1 MVRTGAQYI
10 ASLRDARTV
19 FVDGERVADVTEHP
33 AFRAA
38 VRSIAHLYDLAAD
51 PAHREIMT
59 FPSPATGEPVNAAFL
74 MPRRPADLAARRR
87 AHRLWAEAT
96 FGLMGRSPDHVPGFI
111 TGFALCPDL
120 FARAGARFGEH
131 VVRYHAY
138 LRDRDLYASYVIIP
152 PIVDRS
158 QPAHRQDD
166 PTVYAGVVEERP
178 DGIVVSGAQMLG
190 TGAAISNEVFASCIN
205 PLQPGDE
212 NYALSFAVPADIPGL
227 RMVVRRPYA
236 LAAPSAYDYP
246 LSSRFDETDALV
258 VFDRVLVPWERVF
271 VYRDVALT
279 RAQFYETP
287 AHLLG
292 NFQAQVRF
300 AAKAEFLAGL
310 ALRLAESMGVQGLR
324 ETQTALGELVSYC
337 GMAAGLV
344 VAAESEC
351 QRDPRGFVHPNPT
364 YLYANN
370 WLQATYYQTMVT
382 YLRELSGGALL
393 QVPSSYR
400 DYLNPEI
407 AADLARFVRS
417 PGLPSVER
425 VKLYKLAWDLVG
437 TEFAG
442 RHQQYELFYAGGRA
456 QTTSI
461 RAFRAFDFS
470 AARAM
475 VDRCLAGYG
484 LPAGPSGEEDRGR
497 P

>member
-1 MVRTGAQYI
+1 MRTGAEYI
-10 ASLRDARTV
+10 ESLRDARTV
-19 FVDGERVADVTEHP
+19 FVGGERAADVTEHP

-38 VRSIAHLYDLAAD
+38 VRSIAQLYDLAAA
-51 PAHREIMT
+51 PEHRDVMT
-59 FPSPATGEPVNAAFL
+59 FPSPATGAPVNMAFL
-74 MPRRPADLAARRR
+74 LPRTPADLAARRR

-111 TGFALCPDL
+111 TGFALRPDL
-120 FARAGARFGEH
+120 FAQGGARFGEH

-138 LRDRDLYASYVIIP
+138 LRDHDLYASYVIIP

-158 QPAHRQDD
+158 KPAHGQDD
-166 PTVYAGVVEERP
+166 PTLYAGVVEERS

-190 TGAAISNEVFASCIN
+190 TGAAISNEVFVSCIN

-212 NYALSFAVPADIPGL
+212 NYALSFAVPAAAPGL
-227 RMVVRRPYA
+227 RMIVRRPYA
-236 LAAPSAYDYP
+236 ETAPSVYDYP

-258 VFDRVLVPWERVF
+258 VFDRVFVPWERVF
-271 VYRDVALT
+271 IYRNVALT
-279 RAQFYETP
+279 RAQFYDTP
-287 AHLLG
+287 GHLLG

-310 ALRLAESMGVQGLR
+310 ALRIAESMGVDSLR
-324 ETQTALGELVSYC
+324 ETQTQLGELASYC

-351 QRDPRGFVHPNPT
+351 QHDPRGFVYPNPT

-382 YLRELSGGALL
+382 YLRELSGGGLL

-400 DYLNPEI
+400 DYLNPVI
-407 AADLARFVRS
+407 AADLERFVRS
-417 PGLPSVER
+417 PGLKSVER

-437 TEFAG
+437 SEFAG

-461 RAFRAFDFS
+461 RAFRAFDFA

-475 VDRCLAGYG
+475 VDRCLAGYD
-484 LPAGPSGEEDRGR
+484 LPAGPAVEEDRPR